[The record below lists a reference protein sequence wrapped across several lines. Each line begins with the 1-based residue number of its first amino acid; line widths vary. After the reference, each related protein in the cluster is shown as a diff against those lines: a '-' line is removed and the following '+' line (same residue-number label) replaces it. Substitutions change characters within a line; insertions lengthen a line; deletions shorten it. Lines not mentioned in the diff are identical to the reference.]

1 MKIII
6 NTSTFKESSDDP
18 SPNFINKLV
27 EDFSKKNNFYIIY
40 PRKTNNLKSKFY
52 SKNIFL
58 LPYSYIFPKK
68 LSNLSNYG
76 LYPAIKKNKL
86 NVIKV
91 VLLIFFQF
99 INLLYYSIKL
109 RPDIIYNHWL
119 FPQGFIGA
127 LVGKLLNIKT
137 VFTSHGSDVKLL
149 NNSGSIG
156 KLITNFTVNNS
167 DSFTAVSKT
176 SLNTLKT
183 SIKNNS
189 RDLNCKIIPMGVD
202 ENFFEKINQHKV
214 KENNLTNFLY
224 FGRMI
229 DYKGVD
235 LIIDAVLRLR
245 EKPEINFHINLIG
258 SGVDFNKIQNKI
270 KSYNLQK
277 FVKLINFVERN
288 ELIKFIDN
296 SEFIIVPSKITKNE
310 YEAGPLSLVE
320 AMARK
325 KVCIVSNSIGFID
338 FINDESAIIFE
349 SNNADDLFNKML
361 EALSLNEKK
370 RTEIGNK
377 AFKISENFKYRI
389 ISKKTEEFLF

>member
-6 NTSTFKESSDDP
+6 NTSTFKQSSNDP
-18 SPNFINKLV
+18 EPNFINKLV
-27 EDFSKKNNFYIIY
+27 ENFSKKNNFYIVY
-40 PRKTNNLKSKFY
+40 PRKTNDLKSKFY

-68 LSNLSNYG
+68 LSNLSKYG
-76 LYPAIKKNKL
+76 LYPAIKKNNF

-91 VLLIFFQF
+91 VLLILFQF
-99 INLLYYSIKL
+99 LNLLYYSIKL

-149 NNSGSIG
+149 SNSGLLG
-156 KLITNFTVNNS
+156 RLIINFTVNNS
-167 DSFTAVSKT
+167 DSFTAVSQK
-176 SLNTLKT
+176 SLNILKT
-183 SIKNNS
+183 SIKNKS
-189 RDLNCKIIPMGVD
+189 SDLNCKVIPMGVD
-202 ENFFEKINQHKV
+202 EFFFEKIYEPQV
-214 KENNLTNFLY
+214 KENDSTNFLY

-235 LIIDAVLRLR
+235 LIIDAVFRLR
-245 EKPEINFHINLIG
+245 KKPEINFHINLIG
-258 SGVDFNKIQNKI
+258 SGVDFNKIENKI
-270 KSYNLQK
+270 KSYNLQG
-277 FVKLINFVERN
+277 FVKLINFVERK

-296 SEFIIVPSKITKNE
+296 SKFIIIPSKITKNE

-325 KVCIVSNSIGFID
+325 KVCIVSNSVGFID

-349 SNNADDLFNKML
+349 SNSADDLFNKML
-361 EALSLNEKK
+361 EALSLNEKQ

-377 AFKISENFKYRI
+377 AFKISENFKYTI
-389 ISKKTEEFLF
+389 VSKKTEEFLF

>member
-1 MKIII
+1 M
-6 NTSTFKESSDDP
+6 
-18 SPNFINKLV
+18 
-27 EDFSKKNNFYIIY
+27 
-40 PRKTNNLKSKFY
+40 
-52 SKNIFL
+52 
-58 LPYSYIFPKK
+58 
-68 LSNLSNYG
+68 
-76 LYPAIKKNKL
+76 
-86 NVIKV
+86 
-91 VLLIFFQF
+91 
-99 INLLYYSIKL
+99 
-109 RPDIIYNHWL
+109 
-119 FPQGFIGA
+119 
-127 LVGKLLNIKT
+127 
-137 VFTSHGSDVKLL
+137 
-149 NNSGSIG
+149 
-156 KLITNFTVNNS
+156 
-167 DSFTAVSKT
+167 
-176 SLNTLKT
+176 
-183 SIKNNS
+183 
-189 RDLNCKIIPMGVD
+189 
-202 ENFFEKINQHKV
+202 
-214 KENNLTNFLY
+214 
-224 FGRMI
+224 
-229 DYKGVD
+229 
-235 LIIDAVLRLR
+235 R

-349 SNNADDLFNKML
+349 SNSADDLFNKML